1 MSRDVADDST
11 RRRFLGTGVGVGI
24 AGLFAG
30 CSGGDNSG
38 NGNTSGSGETNASGT
53 GAGTA
58 AGGSDG
64 TSTGESSTSGA
75 TSEGSA
81 TESTAEETTAGG
93 SYSVSMKPVGSV
105 TFDAVSQRW
114 VPFTG
119 DYADMGVALGQADG
133 LSAIGIA
140 ARYGSFYYDD
150 LPGVSV
156 DTSSLTELYQGD
168 SAGKEVFYEIDA
180 DVHVVDP
187 NFMINRLG
195 WSQGDVTEITNQV
208 APFFGNT
215 TFTEVYDWHDYRYYT
230 MEELMEKL
238 AAVFDQRARY
248 EAFSQL
254 LDDVHST
261 VEGKLPNENP
271 SVALLYPADVPPES
285 FYPYL
290 VGEGTTSKQWRA
302 LDVQDALAANGVTDT
317 QAGGSTIDFETLLE
331 IDPDVLAVRLQGE
344 ITDQYFQENVVTP
357 LENDDVAAQLS
368 AVQNDRV
375 IYAGLT
381 YQGPII
387 YLYQLE
393 RAAQG
398 VYPDAFG
405 DDRLFD
411 RQRVADIVNG
421 DQ

>member
-1 MSRDVADDST
+1 MARDAADGST
-11 RRRFLGTGVGVGI
+11 RRRFLKTGVGVGL

-30 CSGGDNSG
+30 CSSG
-38 NGNTSGSGETNASGT
+38 NDAGSNDTSGAGD
-53 GAGTA
+53 GADATSA
-58 AGGSDG
+58 TAGGSTAG
-64 TSTGESSTSGA
+64 KSTDGA
-75 TSEGSA
+75 TSQGGA
-81 TESTAEETTAGG
+81 TKGGGTTTGG
-93 SYSVSMKPVGSV
+93 SYSVSMAPVGSV
-105 TFDAVSQRW
+105 TFDSVPRKW

-119 DYADMGVALGQADG
+119 DYADMGVALGRSDG
-133 LSAIGIA
+133 LSAIGVA

-168 SAGKEVFYEIDA
+168 SVGKEVFYEIDA

-187 NFMINRLG
+187 NFMVNRLG

-215 TFTEVYDWHDYRYYT
+215 TFTRVYDWHDYRYYT
-230 MEELMEKL
+230 MEELLGKL
-238 AAVFDQRARY
+238 GAVFDQRARA
-248 EAFSQL
+248 EAFTQL
-254 LDDVHST
+254 LDEVHST
-261 VEGKLPNENP
+261 VKGTLPNETP

-290 VGEGTTSKQWRA
+290 VGEGTTSKQWRT
-302 LDVQDALAANGVTDT
+302 LEVEDALAANDVADA
-317 QAGGSTIDFETLLE
+317 QAGGSAIDFETLLE

-344 ITDQYFQENVVTP
+344 ITDQYFRKNVVRP
-357 LENDDVAAQLS
+357 LENHEVASQLS

-375 IYAGLT
+375 VYAGLT

-387 YLYQLE
+387 YLFQLE

-405 DDRLFD
+405 GSQLFD

-421 DQ
+421 DG

>member
-1 MSRDVADDST
+1 MSRDATDGST
-11 RRRFLGTGVGVGI
+11 RRRFLRTGVGVGL

-30 CSGGDNSG
+30 CSSG
-38 NGNTSGSGETNASGT
+38 NDAGSNGSNETGGGAGPASATAGSGGST
-53 GAGTA
+53 
-58 AGGSDG
+58 AGGSTD
-64 TSTGESSTSGA
+64 GA
-75 TSEGSA
+75 TSQGGA
-81 TESTAEETTAGG
+81 TENGGTTTGE
-93 SYSVSMKPVGSV
+93 SYSVSMAPVGSV
-105 TFDAVSQRW
+105 TFDSVPQTW

-119 DYADMGVALGQADG
+119 DYADMGVALGQSDG
-133 LSAIGIA
+133 LSAIGVA
-140 ARYGSFYYDD
+140 ARYGAFYYDD

-168 SAGKEVFYEIDA
+168 SVGKEVFYELDA

-187 NFMINRLG
+187 NFMVNRLS

-215 TFTEVYDWHDYRYYT
+215 TFTQVYDWHDYRYYT
-230 MEELMEKL
+230 MEELLGKL
-238 AAVFDQRARY
+238 GAVFDQRGRA
-248 EAFSQL
+248 EAFTAV

-261 VEGKLPNENP
+261 VESDLPNQTP
-271 SVALLYPADVPPES
+271 SIALLYPADVPPES

-290 VGEGTTSKQWRA
+290 VGEGTTSKQWRT
-302 LDVQDALAANGVTDT
+302 LGVEDALAANDVADA
-317 QAGGSTIDFETLLE
+317 QAGGSAIDFETLLE

-344 ITDQYFQENVVTP
+344 ITDQYFQENIVTP
-357 LENDDVAAQLS
+357 LENHEVASQLS
-368 AVQNDRV
+368 AVQNGRV

-387 YLYQLE
+387 YLHQLE

-405 DDRLFD
+405 GSQLFD
-411 RQRVADIVNG
+411 RQRVANIVTG
-421 DQ
+421 DG